1 MRPAVR
7 WIRLHGG
14 VPDRPHVRRC
24 SGAENLRRSQRNHE
38 GNHRARPVMPRSA
51 PDRSPERNEMPHRLD
66 SLDGQ
71 VALITGGAGGLGREA
86 ASWLAAAG
94 AQVVIADV
102 SAAALERAADRLAD
116 AKSFHYAVLD
126 VTDSAAVRALVA
138 DIENRY
144 GRLDVLLTSHGFPRD
159 RRLREMADD
168 DWNDVIGVCLTGTF
182 LCIREAAR
190 LMMSQA
196 YGRIIT
202 VASRAWQGN
211 PGQANYSAAKAGAK
225 ELGRHGVTAN
235 AIAPGLIETASLREL
250 ATFDQIAERAIRD
263 NSIKRIGQPGDVA
276 AAVLYLASPQAGF
289 ITGEVVHVS
298 GGRFG

>member
-1 MRPAVR
+1 
-7 WIRLHGG
+7 
-14 VPDRPHVRRC
+14 
-24 SGAENLRRSQRNHE
+24 
-38 GNHRARPVMPRSA
+38 MPR
-51 PDRSPERNEMPHRLD
+51 RLD
-66 SLDGQ
+66 GLDGQ
-71 VALITGGAGGLGREA
+71 VALITGGAGGLGTEA

-102 SAAALERAADRLAD
+102 SAGALERAADRLAGTPD
-116 AKSFHYAVLD
+116 GAKSFHYAALD

-138 DIENRY
+138 DIESRY

-159 RRLREMADD
+159 RRLRDMADD

-190 LMMSQA
+190 LMTSQA

-211 PGQANYSAAKAGAK
+211 PGQANYSAAKAGVVGLTKSVAK

-250 ATFDQIAERAIRD
+250 PTFGQIAERAIRD
-263 NSIKRIGQPGDVA
+263 NSIKRLGQPGDVA

-289 ITGEVVHVS
+289 ITGEVIHVS